1 MTVRVSSPAAGRE
14 WHCSSIHGWDPNRVW
29 LPANLETEPMPTLH
43 VCPLS
48 RLHETVAETRASHV
62 VSLMGAGA
70 EVRRPETIAAQRHL
84 FIGVSDIV
92 EPLEGYVLPATE
104 HIEQLLVFVRAW
116 GRESPLVFHCWAGIS
131 RSTAAAYIAACA
143 LAPERDE
150 TTIATSLRDAS
161 PSATP
166 NARFVALAD
175 DILNRRGRMVDAIR
189 AIGRGTE
196 AMEGTPFMLQLNG
209 C

>member
-1 MTVRVSSPAAGRE
+1 
-14 WHCSSIHGWDPNRVW
+14 
-29 LPANLETEPMPTLH
+29 MPTLH

-48 RLHETVAETRASHV
+48 RLHATVAETRASHV

-70 EVRRPETIAAQRHL
+70 EVPRLTGIAENRHL

-92 EPLEGYVLPATE
+92 EPLEGHVLAGAK
-104 HIEQLLVFVRAW
+104 HMEQLLAFVRTW
-116 GRESPLVFHCWAGIS
+116 GRESPLVLHCWAGIS
-131 RSTAAAYIAACA
+131 RSTAGAYIAACA
-143 LAPERDE
+143 LAPEWDE
-150 TTIATSLRDAS
+150 TSIALALREAA

-175 DILNRRGRMVDAIR
+175 DILGRRGRMVDAIR
-189 AIGRGTE
+189 SIGRGAE

-209 C
+209 N

>member
-1 MTVRVSSPAAGRE
+1 M
-14 WHCSSIHGWDPNRVW
+14 PN
-29 LPANLETEPMPTLH
+29 LH

-48 RLHETVAETRASHV
+48 RLHDTVAATRASHV

-70 EVRRPETIAAQRHL
+70 TVERPAGIAAERHL

-92 EPLEGYVLPATE
+92 EPLEGHILPEAG
-104 HIEQLLVFVRAW
+104 HIEPLLAFVRAW
-116 GRESPLVFHCWAGIS
+116 ERESPLVFHCWAGIS

-150 TTIATSLRDAS
+150 AGIALALREVS

-175 DILNRRGRMVDAIR
+175 DLLGRRGRMVDAIR
-189 AIGRGTE
+189 AIGRGAE
-196 AMEGTPFMLQLNG
+196 AMEGTPFMLQLSSR
-209 C
+209 

>member
-1 MTVRVSSPAAGRE
+1 
-14 WHCSSIHGWDPNRVW
+14 
-29 LPANLETEPMPTLH
+29 MPTLH

-48 RLHETVAETRASHV
+48 RLTETVTATRASHV

-70 EVRRPETIAAQRHL
+70 VVERPAGITAERHL

-92 EPLEGYVLPATE
+92 EPLEGYVLPAAE
-104 HIEQLLVFVRAW
+104 HIERLLGFVQAW

-150 TTIATSLRDAS
+150 AGIALDLREAS

-166 NARFVALAD
+166 NPRFVALAD
-175 DILNRRGRMVDAIR
+175 DLLGRRGRMVDAIR
-189 AIGRGTE
+189 SIGRGAE
-196 AMEGTPFMLQLNG
+196 AMEGTPFMLQLS
-209 C
+209 CR